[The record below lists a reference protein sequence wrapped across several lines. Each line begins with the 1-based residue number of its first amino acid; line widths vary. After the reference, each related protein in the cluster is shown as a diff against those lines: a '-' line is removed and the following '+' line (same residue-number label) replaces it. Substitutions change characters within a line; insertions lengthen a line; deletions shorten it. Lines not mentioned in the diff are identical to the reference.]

1 MYYTTPLRPLP
12 FAPKSHKIP
21 LSQISVP
28 TSTLPKNPAVE
39 MELPANPIPAVVL
52 LLSLLAAAAPPVSA
66 ILKTCTITYD
76 DFINSNANTEKLYSA
91 SKDSTLAS
99 GALHV
104 TLESDYSPPTNQ
116 SGRILYDKSFKLWEG
131 RNDTYSDRVASFNT
145 SFLVILSQ
153 KIGFPAPGEGLT
165 FVVAPDL
172 NLPPNSFGRYLGL
185 TNFTTDGNV
194 SNQIIAIELDTFKE
208 DFDPDS
214 NHVGLNINS
223 VISKATTSL
232 TPLEFELVPPYGTH
246 NFFNVWVQ
254 YDGIK
259 KFIAVYM
266 AKQANPT
273 DPTPPRPDTAILTSG
288 LDLRGVVNQNS
299 YFGFSAS
306 TGNNSAE
313 INRVLR
319 WNLTVEYYYD
329 VNFVEIGLIVGIPTV
344 VLLLASLVLVYYFR
358 KRWLSR
364 RLDRRMSRKVKG
376 MPGMPREYQYKD
388 LQKATNNFDKTRKL
402 GQGGYGVVYKGYLAN
417 QKDLEVAVKLF
428 SRESLKGQD
437 DFFQELTIIN
447 QLRHKNLIPLLGWC
461 HNHGKLLLVYD
472 YMPNGSLDK
481 HLFGI
486 GNANSTPLSWNLR
499 RKIITGVASALFY
512 LNNHY
517 NKRVIHRDVKA
528 SNIMLD
534 AEFNPKLGDFGLAR
548 TLDYEKT
555 SYTEPQGVPGTP
567 GYMAPEYMF
576 TGKATEQSDVYA
588 FGAVLLEVVCG
599 RMPKTQIGTYSLLVD
614 WVWALHSKGQ
624 LLKAVDSRLGE
635 DYVAEEA
642 QRFLLLGLA
651 CSHPIASARP
661 KAQEIVQMLSGSMPA
676 PHVPLFKPPY
686 VLVPVLMLEEDI
698 IPATTTD
705 TMFFT
710 AADCRSG
717 SAPVAINLEIQR
729 PYSC

>member
-1 MYYTTPLRPLP
+1 
-12 FAPKSHKIP
+12 
-21 LSQISVP
+21 
-28 TSTLPKNPAVE
+28 

-52 LLSLLAAAAPPVSA
+52 LLSLLAVATPVSA
-66 ILKTCTITYD
+66 RLKTCTITYN
-76 DFINSNANTEKLYSA
+76 DFHNANSNIEKLYVA
-91 SKDSTLAS
+91 SNDSTIATD
-99 GALHV
+99 ALRV
-104 TLESDYSPPTNQ
+104 TLESNYYSLTNQ
-116 SGRILYDKSFKLWEG
+116 SGRILYNKSFKLWEG
-131 RNDTYSDRVASFNT
+131 RNDTSSDRVASFNT
-145 SFLVILSQ
+145 SFLVNLNRMSS
-153 KIGFPAPGEGLT
+153 FATPGEGLT
-165 FVVAPDL
+165 FVVAPGL
-172 NLPPNSFGRYLGL
+172 NHPLNSFGGYLGL

-223 VISKATTSL
+223 VKSNTTTAL
-232 TPLEFELVPPYGTH
+232 TPLGFELVAPYGTR

-273 DPTPPRPDTAILTSG
+273 DPTPPRPDTPILKSY
-288 LDLRGVVNQNS
+288 LELRGVVNQNS

-306 TGNNSAE
+306 TGNSAE

-319 WNLTVEYYYD
+319 WNLIVEYYYD
-329 VNFVEIGLIVGIPTV
+329 VNYVEIALIVGIPTV
-344 VLLLASLVLVYYFR
+344 ALLLASLVLVYYFR
-358 KRWLSR
+358 KRWLSQ
-364 RLDRRMSRKVKG
+364 RLYQRMSRKLKI
-376 MPGMPREYQYKD
+376 MPGMPREYEYKD

-417 QKDLEVAVKLF
+417 QKDLEVAVKMF
-428 SRESLKGQD
+428 SRESLNGQD

-447 QLRHKNLIPLLGWC
+447 QLGHKYLVPLLGWC
-461 HNHGKLLLVYD
+461 YKHEKLLLVYD
-472 YMPNGSLDK
+472 YMPNGSLDQN
-481 HLFGI
+481 LFGT
-486 GNANSTPLSWNLR
+486 ANRTLLSWTLR
-499 RKIITGVASALFY
+499 RKIISGVASALHY
-512 LNNHY
+512 LHNEY
-517 NKRVIHRDVKA
+517 QKRVVHRDVKS

-548 TLDYEKT
+548 ALDYEKT
-555 SYTEPQGVPGTP
+555 WYTEPQGVPGTP

-599 RMPKTQIGTYSLLVD
+599 RMPGTQIGTYPLLVD
-614 WVWALHSKGQ
+614 WVWALHRKGQ
-624 LLKAVDSRLGE
+624 LLEAVDNRLGE
-635 DYVAEEA
+635 DYVVEEV

-661 KAQEIVQMLSGSMPA
+661 KTQEIVQMLSGLMPV

-686 VLVPVLMLEEDI
+686 VLAPVLMLEEDI
-698 IPATTTD
+698 ITATTTN
-705 TMFFT
+705 TTFFT

-717 SAPVAINLEIQR
+717 SAPVAINPESNAQIAVER
-729 PYSC
+729 